1 MNPENFLDRKG
12 RELIVAA
19 IQEAE
24 KDTSGEIRVHIDDVC
39 ETDPYRKAVEVFHC
53 LGMEKTEARNGVL
66 IYVACSSKVFA
77 IVGDKGINDAVPA
90 DFWNEVSDTLA
101 EAVRMAGARL
111 KRFFPYR
118 KDDVNELPDEISF
131 KK

>member
-1 MNPENFLDRKG
+1 MKSASISTTCAKQIHTG
-12 RELIVAA
+12 RLWKYSIA
-19 IQEAE
+19 
-24 KDTSGEIRVHIDDVC
+24 
-39 ETDPYRKAVEVFHC
+39 
-53 LGMEKTEARNGVL
+53 EARNGVL

-90 DFWNEVSDTLA
+90 DFWNEVSDTLHSYFTEGKFAEGLA